1 MTPDMITYFF
11 VKDARKDHRL
21 FCSEPP
27 GSLPAKLSKTKA
39 VWELAKKKL
48 MLLPPRTLRQ
58 EEAFAKTLRI
68 EDAAVTVLCAEPEEK
83 HINLRFHFFLQKRRS
98 QRILLLIGEGIIAP
112 FAGLA
117 MFLPGPNV
125 VFYALALIMI
135 THWQS
140 LRGIRALLKKDQK
153 YVIDPILSEWE
164 RAVSAG
170 RESDYPD
177 ILRRMEEAH
186 GLQGLTK
193 VLWK

>member
-1 MTPDMITYFF
+1 MTDKLHATMTPDMITYFF

-27 GSLPAKLSKTKA
+27 GPLPAKLSKTKA

-68 EDAAVTVLCAEPEEK
+68 KEAAEEK
-83 HINLRFHFFLQKRRS
+83 HINLRFRFFLQKRRS
-98 QRILLLIGEGIIAP
+98 QRILLLIGEGILAP

-140 LRGIRALLKKDQK
+140 LRGIRALLRKDQK
-153 YVIDPILSEWE
+153 YVIDPILSDWE
-164 RAVSAG
+164 RAVAAG
-170 RESDYPD
+170 RESDYPE
-177 ILRRMEEAH
+177 ILRRMEETH

>member
-1 MTPDMITYFF
+1 MTPTMITYFF

-27 GSLPAKLSKTKA
+27 GPLPTKLSKTKA

-58 EEAFAKTLRI
+58 EEAFAKTMRI
-68 EDAAVTVLCAEPEEK
+68 EEAAVKVLCAEPEEK

-98 QRILLLIGEGIIAP
+98 QRLFLLIGECILAP
-112 FAGLA
+112 FAGVA

-125 VFYALALIMI
+125 VFYALALIII

-140 LRGIRALLKKDQK
+140 LRGIRALLKKEHK
-153 YVIDPILSEWE
+153 YVIDPLLSEWE
-164 RAVSAG
+164 MAVAAG
-170 RESDYPD
+170 REPDYPD
-177 ILRRMEEAH
+177 IIRRMEETH